1 MIIFGTRGV
10 TYRYNKG
17 QFYCP
22 ECGPD
27 VDFKHKRVRR
37 FFTLYFIPVLPLD
50 LLGEYVECANCHS
63 TFRKDVL
70 EFDPGAASAS
80 FEAEFHVAIRK
91 VMIKMML
98 ADGQTDD
105 AEVTSVGEIYTQ
117 LTDKP
122 LSETAIRDEA
132 VTLETDGQTV
142 EDYVRSVRGQ
152 LNDQGKELVLRAALA
167 IAAADGEIADE
178 EAELLVRVGRA
189 MDMTAAHVRGVLA
202 GGGEA

>member
-10 TYRYNKG
+10 TYRHNKG
-17 QFYCP
+17 RFYCP

-27 VDFKHKRVRR
+27 MDFKHKHVRR

-50 LLGEYVECANCHS
+50 LLGEYVECVNCHS

-70 EFDPGAASAS
+70 EFDPRAAGVA

-98 ADGQTDD
+98 ADGQIDD

-122 LSETAIRDEA
+122 LSEAAIRDEA

-167 IAAADGEIADE
+167 IAAADDEIADE

-202 GGGEA
+202 AGGEA